1 MTAQE
6 AFKALHDYLQEEGIE
21 HYPIID
27 PDFNAQILY
36 MAFNSQH
43 SPPVPLEGEVFF
55 FEDGAEVRCYYGE
68 QISACIR
75 ESKYRAE
82 VLDLINHINARV
94 YSSEPNCLFTPRMY
108 ITADSGCDLTITTV
122 VDYRIWDYLDCEGSE
137 ELYHYIT
144 RYCPRLLDLLAVPII
159 GLLSEQIDITGAI
172 SYIERTITEG

>member
-27 PDFNAQILY
+27 PDFDARILY
-36 MAFNSQH
+36 MAFKSQH

-55 FEDGAEVRCYYGE
+55 FEDCTEVRCYYGE

-82 VLDLINHINARV
+82 VLDLINYINARAFP
-94 YSSEPNCLFTPRMY
+94 SKPNCLLNQRM
-108 ITADSGCDLTITTV
+108 
-122 VDYRIWDYLDCEGSE
+122 
-137 ELYHYIT
+137 
-144 RYCPRLLDLLAVPII
+144 
-159 GLLSEQIDITGAI
+159 
-172 SYIERTITEG
+172 